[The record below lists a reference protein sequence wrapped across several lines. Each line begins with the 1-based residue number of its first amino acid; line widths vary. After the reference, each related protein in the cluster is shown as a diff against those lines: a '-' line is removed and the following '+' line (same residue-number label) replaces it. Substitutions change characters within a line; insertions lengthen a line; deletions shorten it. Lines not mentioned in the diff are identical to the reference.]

1 MEGTYVIWTFLG
13 ATFFKEEN
21 EIDKISFN
29 NIFYLTQY
37 IQRIISINN

>member
-29 NIFYLTQY
+29 NFFFDPIYPKNYL
-37 IQRIISINN
+37 NK